1 MNNVRRLLAALAIF
15 AMLAGGV
22 GVAAILIFGNHSQP
36 SGQRTATPRTTLSPP
51 KPSVP
56 TAKEFTIGVVVTDQ
70 ACQPGGGCAYK
81 YTIEPKY
88 IGFHPLPETEFT
100 VEYQVTGGNQPQ
112 PGKFTVKGNQAQ
124 ILKDVVVEGPP
135 GARLQAAATQVI
147 G

>member
-1 MNNVRRLLAALAIF
+1 MTTVKRVFATLALLGMLGGFGAAA
-15 AMLAGGV
+15 V
-22 GVAAILIFGNHSQP
+22 VIFGNNSKP
-36 SGQRTATPRTTLSPP
+36 QRTATPRTTLAPP
-51 KPSVP
+51 PPSVP
-56 TAKEFTIGVVVTDQ
+56 NPKEFTIGVVVTDTN
-70 ACQPGGGCAYK
+70 CQPGGGCAYK

-135 GARLQAAATQVI
+135 GAKLEALATQVI

>member
-1 MNNVRRLLAALAIF
+1 MKTVKRLLAVLALVGI
-15 AMLAGGV
+15 LGGF
-22 GVAAILIFGNHSQP
+22 GVAAVVIIGNSSKP
-36 SGQRTATPRTTLSPP
+36 QRTATSRTPP
-51 KPSVP
+51 PPPPPSVP
-56 TAKEFTIGVVVTDQ
+56 KPKEFTIGVVVTDTI
-70 ACQPGGGCAYK
+70 CQPAGGCAYK

-135 GARLQAAATQVI
+135 GAKLQAVATQVI